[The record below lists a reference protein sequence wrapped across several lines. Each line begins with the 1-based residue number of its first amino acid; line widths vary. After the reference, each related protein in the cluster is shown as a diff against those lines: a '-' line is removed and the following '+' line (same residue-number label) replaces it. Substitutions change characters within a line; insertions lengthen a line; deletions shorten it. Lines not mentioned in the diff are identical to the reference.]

1 MTQNVDK
8 TLIPEGVININS
20 PAAKHL
26 CFTSDRFNPHSYL
39 WRTGNTITISFIMSK
54 QKGNFCK
61 LMKRIV
67 EMGFDFEIPTPSGR
81 MVEIAKKQGWV
92 FRQKNCEV
100 FGSIDIIANP

>member
-8 TLIPEGVININS
+8 DLIPEGVININS

-26 CFTSDRFNPHSYL
+26 YFTSDRFNPHSYL

-54 QKGNFCK
+54 QKGNFRR
-61 LMKRIV
+61 LMNRII

-81 MVEIAKKQGWV
+81 MVEIAKKQDWV
-92 FRQKNCEV
+92 FRKKDCEA
-100 FGSIDIIANP
+100 FGCVDIITSP